1 MTDTPLAVLGRLVD
15 RLSSLTAKAW
25 STLRSGMF
33 GSYRPEQHYMR
44 GPGPKCHEKHL
55 GDAGA

>member
-1 MTDTPLAVLGRLVD
+1 MPDALLAALGRLVD
-15 RLSSLTAKAW
+15 RLSSLTVEAW

-33 GSYRPEQHYMR
+33 GSYSPEHHYMR
-44 GPGPKCHEKHL
+44 GPGPKCHEKDL